1 MAEECCVP
9 GGKVRRM
16 RIRHRTFICG
26 AVLLAAFWL
35 LGTFPATHASQGLT
49 IEDAYPGLASG
60 ILKTARLDELDKGV
74 ILKTNDFQIDES
86 FLDELL
92 KDLDP
97 DLRQEYE
104 KHLIYFVE
112 EEAIEKVLL
121 HEARKSSSK
130 KGGPEKDIIAS
141 FVKEKIP
148 PVTVSDEEVSSFYE
162 ENKESLGDAPVEQ
175 AKVWIGEYLVERK
188 KQAAVLSYVGTL
200 VGPLNVRLDADW
212 VEKQS
217 KLAGDNP
224 VDKARFSGKPTLVEF
239 GAAGCV
245 PCDMMQPILDD
256 LKEKFRDRLN
266 IVFVHVGEEQILSA
280 RYGINLIPV
289 QVFFDKDG
297 GEFFRHVGFF
307 PQAEIEKKLAAMGVL

>member
-16 RIRHRTFICG
+16 RIRHRTFISG

-35 LGTFPATHASQGLT
+35 FGAFSAAHASKGLT
-49 IEDAYPGLASG
+49 IDDAYPGLASG

-74 ILKTNDFQIDES
+74 ILKSNDFQIDES

-104 KHLIYFVE
+104 KHLFYFVE

-141 FVKEKIP
+141 FVKEKVP

-162 ENKESLGDAPVEQ
+162 ENKESLADAPVEQ

-200 VGPLNVRLDADW
+200 VGPLNIRLDADW

-297 GEFFRHVGFF
+297 REFFKHVGFF